1 MPCALQATSAKHF
14 TRLAT
19 QLARTSGSLAR
30 SRATMAC
37 CCVLAKRALNLTSAS
52 FNKASHKVNLQT
64 TSMKKMASW
73 PAKHGALRCIVQCIR
88 RYSQSILFRPLWA
101 LQTTSAK
108 HRVLQWLLH
117 ARFTIHFIL
126 LQLRLLI
133 PCLSSH
139 VVASWLTLR
148 IC

>member
-1 MPCALQATSAKHF
+1 MRQDCGIQST
-14 TRLAT
+14 TRRQMAT

-88 RYSQSILFRPLWA
+88 RYPQSILFRPLWA

-133 PCLSSH
+133 QCLSSRM
-139 VVASWLTLR
+139 VASWLTLR